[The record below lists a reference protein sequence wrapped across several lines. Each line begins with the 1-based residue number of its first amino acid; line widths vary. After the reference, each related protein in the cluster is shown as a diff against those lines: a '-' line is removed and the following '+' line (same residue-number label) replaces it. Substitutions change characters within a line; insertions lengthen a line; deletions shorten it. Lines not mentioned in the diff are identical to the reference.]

1 MSKIK
6 DFIID
11 SQINVVFAVNMAK
24 DVAKYLMEESRSE
37 KLCLRMESD
46 V

>member
-11 SQINVVFAVNMAK
+11 SQINVVFAVTLAK
-24 DVAKYLMEESRSE
+24 DVAKYLREESRSE
-37 KLCLRMESD
+37 KLCLHL
-46 V
+46 

>member
-11 SQINVVFAVNMAK
+11 SRINVVFAVTLAK
-24 DVAKYLMEESRSE
+24 DVAKYLREESRSE
-37 KLCLRMESD
+37 KFCLRL
-46 V
+46 